1 MKHIQYANIIPKSL
15 LEASDDLY
23 KLIEAY
29 YKYRSAN
36 DLLTR
41 TIEAKTSI
49 SKAIETFID
58 EVRNDLGAGFVS
70 SFIADEEIV
79 FSRINDFY
87 ITKGSTNSIE
97 FLFLVVFGKSVNVF
111 YPDVHT
117 FRSSNSKWSNVK
129 SVIIYFGN
137 SVESFKNISQGDRIF
152 LKNAANQVFVADILL
167 AKIIDD
173 SHVEIKLIDSV
184 LVSAGIDIV
193 SATIAGTEYAIKKT
207 LGLDRIANP
216 GYGFRVGAK
225 YHVVDIYANG
235 TTLEVARV
243 DSNGSILE
251 LNVLSYG
258 VGYRSPGYVKLYPE
272 DWESNVDLFPTSF
285 ESQTDA
291 LNSLTSNFNIFG
303 NDRYAV
309 LGYFAED
316 YTYTYTL
323 LASTNTSE
331 VRNPNVS
338 SIPTRPRFIDLI
350 GRMSDEITIYCEGK
364 VFRNKSHTEYTD
376 PNKYLYRSEGGV
388 ATVYLKNN
396 SIQTRQGYYV
406 DSSSISSR
414 VSHFADARQ
423 YNPYVYGIGLDL
435 ERDAYEAAMN
445 KTLHPLG
452 TAFLSYHYVFNTE
465 TLLETDPYYFELI
478 GLPRPP
484 IVFYDETTTDD
495 SGLYRIEY
503 YAVPEYFLEDYAL
516 TRTSLQ

>member
-1 MKHIQYANIIPKSL
+1 
-15 LEASDDLY
+15 
-23 KLIEAY
+23 
-29 YKYRSAN
+29 
-36 DLLTR
+36 
-41 TIEAKTSI
+41 
-49 SKAIETFID
+49 
-58 EVRNDLGAGFVS
+58 
-70 SFIADEEIV
+70 
-79 FSRINDFY
+79 
-87 ITKGSTNSIE
+87 
-97 FLFLVVFGKSVNVF
+97 
-111 YPDVHT
+111 
-117 FRSSNSKWSNVK
+117 
-129 SVIIYFGN
+129 
-137 SVESFKNISQGDRIF
+137 
-152 LKNAANQVFVADILL
+152 
-167 AKIIDD
+167 
-173 SHVEIKLIDSV
+173 
-184 LVSAGIDIV
+184 
-193 SATIAGTEYAIKKT
+193 
-207 LGLDRIANP
+207 
-216 GYGFRVGAK
+216 
-225 YHVVDIYANG
+225 
-235 TTLEVARV
+235 
-243 DSNGSILE
+243 
-251 LNVLSYG
+251 
-258 VGYRSPGYVKLYPE
+258 
-272 DWESNVDLFPTSF
+272 
-285 ESQTDA
+285 
-291 LNSLTSNFNIFG
+291 
-303 NDRYAV
+303 